1 MSSQIRST
9 SLFKTQ
15 PAQPPPIQYSVYPAQ
30 QPPIQTFIQRP
41 PPHTIQF
48 SVQPTP
54 QPPIQSAVQPVLQP
68 PIQTPVHMN
77 PNSVPQPQTVPHQS
91 HPFRYWNLLKRIDG
105 AQHFIVLQS
114 TPIDGADVQDLDQA
128 LHYIVVDIV
137 PTIVK
142 LCDELKCLKIW
153 PSLHVRYESA
163 NPLAEP
169 FLYGD
174 AHLRAP
180 HSIFHR
186 VSPNTERPYK
196 HEIARF
202 SEMMRTSNA
211 KFIRDGSGFI
221 LAEIYSLN
229 LNIVTFNP
237 LSGSAWSEL
246 PKFLKNKKAIINV
259 KNEDNMCFA
268 YAIASALHPVEHG
281 HHPSRPN
288 QYQQYFAEH
297 NLDQIDYPVNPTDL
311 PEIEEQLQMS
321 INVISYYDDIGR
333 ARYPLYISKR
343 DYPTQIDLLY
353 FNEHY
358 AWIKNFSRLFADLT
372 KHNASSILLQAVS

>member
-1 MSSQIRST
+1 M
-9 SLFKTQ
+9 
-15 PAQPPPIQYSVYPAQ
+15 
-30 QPPIQTFIQRP
+30 
-41 PPHTIQF
+41 
-48 SVQPTP
+48 
-54 QPPIQSAVQPVLQP
+54 
-68 PIQTPVHMN
+68 
-77 PNSVPQPQTVPHQS
+77 
-91 HPFRYWNLLKRIDG
+91 
-105 AQHFIVLQS
+105 
-114 TPIDGADVQDLDQA
+114 QDLDQA

-186 VSPNTERPYK
+186 VSPNTEHPYK

-246 PKFLKNKKAIINV
+246 PKFLKNKKAIVNV
-259 KNEDNMCFA
+259 KNEDDMCFA

-281 HHPSRPN
+281 HNPSRPN

-297 NLDQIDYPVNPTDL
+297 NLDQLDYPVNPTDL

-343 DYPTQIDLLY
+343 EYPTQIDLLY

-358 AWIKNFSRLFADLT
+358 AWIKNFSRLFCDLT
-372 KHNASSILLQAVS
+372 KHKGQIILLQAMS

>member
-1 MSSQIRST
+1 MN
-9 SLFKTQ
+9 LFKTSQ
-15 PAQPPPIQYSVYPAQ
+15 HNHLQFSTLSIQHNNLQFSLLSSDH
-30 QPPIQTFIQRP
+30 
-41 PPHTIQF
+41 PHIQF
-48 SVQPTP
+48 SSLSSQHHNPQFSQPSN
-54 QPPIQSAVQPVLQP
+54 QHYNLQFRLP
-68 PIQTPVHMN
+68 SIMS
-77 PNSVPQPQTVPHQS
+77 PNSDTQPQTVPHQY
-91 HPFRYWNLLKRIDG
+91 HPFRYWNPLKRIEG

-259 KNEDNMCFA
+259 KNEDDMCFA
-268 YAIASALHPVEHG
+268 YAIASALHPVDHG

-297 NLDQIDYPVNPTDL
+297 NLDQLDYPVNPTDL
-311 PEIEEQLQMS
+311 PEIEEKLQMS

-333 ARYPLYISKR
+333 ARYPLIY
-343 DYPTQIDLLY
+343 QQ
-353 FNEHY
+353 
-358 AWIKNFSRLFADLT
+358 ARLS
-372 KHNASSILLQAVS
+372 NSN